1 MDAAHPEATQQE
13 HTMTRK
19 QNQRDEQAPKAGKV
33 ENDTNKMGEQDPTQ
47 LNQGKRTPNSRH
59 DRESNVGGSNQSQSR
74 RGPAGGPG
82 R

>member
-1 MDAAHPEATQQE
+1 
-13 HTMTRK
+13 MTRK

-33 ENDTNKMGEQDPTQ
+33 ENDTNKMGERDATQ

-59 DRESNVGGSNQSQSR
+59 DRESNVGSSNQSQSR
-74 RGPAGGPG
+74 RGSSGGPG